1 MGKRELLFNYIY
13 YIYDLKRLLVEKKKI
28 PAELIVEIKR
38 LQYIIK
44 NYDSIQRKL
53 GEKLGKKQH
62 LEKPYL
68 KAEYFNQFSKDYF
81 EIVNKTEEIELNKV
95 K

>member
-1 MGKRELLFNYIY
+1 MGKIELLFNYIN
-13 YIYDLKRLLVEKKKI
+13 YICDLKRLLIEKKKI
-28 PAELIVEIKR
+28 PTELIVEIKR

-53 GEKLGKKQH
+53 NEKLGKKQH
-62 LEKPYL
+62 LEKPYS
-68 KAEYFNQFSKDYF
+68 KNEYFKQFSKDYF
-81 EIVNKTEEIELNKV
+81 ELVNKTEESKV